1 MLLFF
6 MNNSLPK
13 NTKVVVIGG
22 GIAGCSVAY
31 HLAKLGW
38 KDTILLERDQLTSG
52 TTWHAAGLVGQLG
65 ASATITKLR
74 KYSLSLYK
82 ELEEKT
88 GLSTGLKQNGAI
100 TVASSSERLQ
110 ELLRQA
116 TAAKLFGVNAERVNK
131 KQIKELYPV
140 INDEDILGGVFMPED
155 GQADPV
161 GVTNVLAKAAKMEG
175 AKIFEKTSVE
185 KILVKNKKIV
195 GVQTKFGKIDCE
207 YVVLATG
214 MWSRQIGENIG
225 VSIPLYP
232 NEHFYIITEPI
243 DKLPKNL
250 PVLRDYNSCLY
261 LKEDAGKILLG
272 IFEPNAKPAFK
283 EKGKVPE
290 DFSFGEFPDDFDHLE
305 PYLEK
310 SFHRLPLLEN
320 AGIRK
325 FFSGP
330 ESFTPDTQY
339 LLGETPEVTN
349 LFTCCGFNS
358 IGIAS
363 SGGAGRVT
371 AEWMIN
377 GHMTEDLFSLDVK
390 RFQKFHSNKKFIM
403 ERVTETLGD
412 LYGMHWPY
420 KQHKTSRNQKLLPY
434 HDKLKEA
441 GACFGQSGEYER
453 PMWYALN
460 KEKSEY
466 EYSFNYQNWY
476 SAVEFESKNTT
487 KNVGLFELSPFS
499 KYEIKGKKAHS
510 ELQRICTAN
519 IKNEIGRSTY
529 TQMLNESAGIETDLT
544 VICIN
549 ENHFRIIS
557 GAAVRAHDKHHILK
571 HLSKDIEFDDVTDDL
586 VCLGIFGP
594 KSRDLLSKISTDDFS
609 NKSFKFSTGKFIQ
622 ILTKKVWA
630 QRLSY
635 VGELGFE
642 IYINNNDAK
651 EVYELIIKEGEN
663 HNLSHCGAHTMDT
676 MRMESG
682 FLHWGHDIS
691 PEENQY
697 EAGLKFAI
705 SYKKEIDFIGKESLL
720 KINDSNKNKK
730 FVMLSLKD
738 SQAGNPLLLH
748 EEPIYLEDKIIGRT
762 TSGNYSF
769 NYKKNLSFGYINTE
783 YQISELVDGNVY
795 IEVEKKKYL
804 ANIEL
809 KPLKHKVFQSL

>member
-1 MLLFF
+1 MTVK
-6 MNNSLPK
+6 LPK
-13 NTKVVVIGG
+13 SAKVVVIGG
-22 GIAGCSVAY
+22 GVAGCSVAY
-31 HLAKLGW
+31 HLAKYGW

-65 ASATITKLR
+65 ASSTITRLR
-74 KYSLSLYK
+74 KYSLNLYK
-82 ELEEKT
+82 ELEKKT

-100 TVASSSERLQ
+100 TVATSPERLQ

-116 TAAKLFGVNAERVNK
+116 TAAQLFDVNVETVTKER
-131 KQIKELYPV
+131 IKELYPV
-140 INDEDILGGVFMPED
+140 INDEDILGGVYMPED

-175 AKIFEKTSVE
+175 AQIFEKTPVE
-185 KILVKNKKIV
+185 KILVKDKKIV

-207 YVVLATG
+207 YVVIATG
-214 MWSRQIGENIG
+214 MWSRQIGEDIG

-232 NEHFYIITEPI
+232 NEHFYIITEPLE
-243 DKLPKNL
+243 KLPKNL

-261 LKEDAGKILLG
+261 LKEDAGKMLVG

-283 EKGKVPE
+283 DKGVVPE
-290 DFSFGEFPDDFDHLE
+290 DFSFGEFPDDFDHFE

-310 SFHRLPLLEN
+310 SFQRLPMLET

-339 LLGETPEVTN
+339 LLGETPEVNN
-349 LFTCCGFNS
+349 LFACCGFNS

-377 GHMTEDLFSLDVK
+377 GYMNEDLFSLDIK
-390 RFQKFHSNKKFIM
+390 RFQKFHSSKKFIM

-420 KQHKTSRNQKLLPY
+420 KQHNTSRNQRLLPY
-434 HDKLKEA
+434 HEELKKA
-441 GACFGQSGEYER
+441 GACFGVSGEYER
-453 PMWYALN
+453 PMWYALKN
-460 KEKSEY
+460 EKPEY
-466 EYSFNYQNWY
+466 KYSFDYQNWY
-476 SAVEFESKNTT
+476 PSVEFETKNTVT
-487 KNVGLFELSPFS
+487 NVGLYELSPFS
-499 KYEIKGKKAHS
+499 KYEIKGELAHN

-519 IKNEIGRSTY
+519 IKNEVGKSTY
-529 TQMLNESAGIETDLT
+529 TQMLNEAGGIEVDLT
-544 VICIN
+544 VICI
-549 ENHFRIIS
+549 ETNHFRVIS
-557 GAAVRAHDKHHILK
+557 SAATRTHDKAHIVK
-571 HLSKDIEFDDVTDDL
+571 HLSSDLEFKDITDDL

-594 KSRDLLSKISTDDFS
+594 KSRNLISKISDDDFI
-609 NKSFKFSTGKFIQ
+609 NETFKFGTGKFVTIAY
-622 ILTKKVWA
+622 KKVWI

-642 IYINNNDAK
+642 IYIDNKDAK
-651 EVYELIIKEGEN
+651 EIYQLIVEEGKN
-663 HNLSHCGAHTMDT
+663 HNLSHCGSHAMDT

-697 EAGLKFAI
+697 EAGLNFAI
-705 SYKKEIDFIGKESLL
+705 SYKKEPNFIGKENLL
-720 KINDSNKNKK
+720 KIKDKK
-730 FVMLSLKD
+730 KDRRFIMLSLID
-738 SQAGNPLLLH
+738 SNPGAPLLLH
-748 EEPIYLEDKIIGRT
+748 EEPIYLRDKIIGRT

-769 NYKKNLSFGYINTE
+769 NYNKNLSFGYVRSE
-783 YQISELVDGNVY
+783 YSNEELFKMDLY
-795 IEVEKKKYL
+795 IEVAKQKYPVKVEV
-804 ANIEL
+804 N
-809 KPLKHKVFQSL
+809 PLKDKQARFL

>member
-1 MLLFF
+1 MTVK
-6 MNNSLPK
+6 LPK
-13 NTKVVVIGG
+13 SAKVVVIGG
-22 GIAGCSVAY
+22 GVAGCSVAY
-31 HLAKLGW
+31 HLAKYGW

-65 ASATITKLR
+65 ASSTITRLR
-74 KYSLSLYK
+74 KYSLNLYK
-82 ELEEKT
+82 ELEKKT

-100 TVASSSERLQ
+100 TVATSPERLQ

-116 TAAKLFGVNAERVNK
+116 TAAQLFDVNVETVTKER
-131 KQIKELYPV
+131 IKELYPV
-140 INDEDILGGVFMPED
+140 INDEDILGGVYMPED

-175 AKIFEKTSVE
+175 AQIFEKTPVE
-185 KILVKNKKIV
+185 KILVKDKKIV

-207 YVVLATG
+207 YVVIATG
-214 MWSRQIGENIG
+214 MWSRQIGEDIG

-232 NEHFYIITEPI
+232 NEHFYIITEPLE
-243 DKLPKNL
+243 KLPKNL

-261 LKEDAGKILLG
+261 LKEDAGKMLVG

-283 EKGKVPE
+283 DKGVVPE
-290 DFSFGEFPDDFDHLE
+290 DFSFGEFPDDFDHFE

-310 SFHRLPLLEN
+310 SFQRLPMLET

-339 LLGETPEVTN
+339 LLGETPEVNN
-349 LFTCCGFNS
+349 LFACCGFNS

-377 GHMTEDLFSLDVK
+377 GYMNEDLFSLDIK
-390 RFQKFHSNKKFIM
+390 RFQKFHSSKKFIM

-420 KQHKTSRNQKLLPY
+420 KQHNTSRNQRLLPY
-434 HDKLKEA
+434 HEELKKA
-441 GACFGQSGEYER
+441 GACFGVSGEYER
-453 PMWYALN
+453 PMWYALKN
-460 KEKSEY
+460 EKPEY
-466 EYSFNYQNWY
+466 KYSFDYQNWY
-476 SAVEFESKNTT
+476 PSVEFETKNTVT
-487 KNVGLFELSPFS
+487 NVGLYELSPFS
-499 KYEIKGKKAHS
+499 KYEIKGELAHN

-519 IKNEIGRSTY
+519 IKNEVGKSTY
-529 TQMLNESAGIETDLT
+529 TQMLNEAGGIEADLT
-544 VICIN
+544 VICI
-549 ENHFRIIS
+549 ETNHFRVIS
-557 GAAVRAHDKHHILK
+557 SAATRTHDKAHIVK
-571 HLSKDIEFDDVTDDL
+571 HLSSDLEFKDITDDL
-586 VCLGIFGP
+586 VCLGIFGL
-594 KSRDLLSKISTDDFS
+594 KSRNLISKISDDDFI
-609 NKSFKFSTGKFIQ
+609 NETFKFGTGKFVTIAY
-622 ILTKKVWA
+622 KKVWI

-642 IYINNNDAK
+642 IYIDNKDAK
-651 EVYELIIKEGEN
+651 EIYQLIVEEGKN
-663 HNLSHCGAHTMDT
+663 HNLSHCGSHAMDT

-697 EAGLKFAI
+697 EAGLNFAI
-705 SYKKEIDFIGKESLL
+705 SYKKEPNFIGKENLL
-720 KINDSNKNKK
+720 KIKDKK
-730 FVMLSLKD
+730 KDRRFIMLSLID
-738 SQAGNPLLLH
+738 SKPGAPLLLH
-748 EEPIYLEDKIIGRT
+748 EEPIYLRDKIIGRT

-769 NYKKNLSFGYINTE
+769 NYNKNLSFGYVRSE
-783 YQISELVDGNVY
+783 YSNEELFKMDLY
-795 IEVEKKKYL
+795 IEVAKQKYPVKVEV
-804 ANIEL
+804 N
-809 KPLKHKVFQSL
+809 PLKDKQARFL